1 MSQTTNSDS
10 SVAPSKDAGALE
22 HRAARP
28 EPADSAG
35 TSGHQKTLLLSDV
48 PDVAALM
55 PEAVATVALSPSG
68 APTGSNPQP
77 AKPPFSSVD
86 LTPLSQR
93 YELLAEAGH
102 GSMGNVYKARDR
114 ETGETV
120 ALKLLKPEIAAD
132 QTMMER
138 FKKELLFARKI
149 THKNVCRVHE
159 FNRIGGIAYTSMEFV
174 EGESL
179 RSVLNRF
186 GGLPLRKALDLGLQM
201 CSALQEA
208 HAQGI
213 VHRDLKPENVMV
225 DTQGNVKIM
234 DFGIAR
240 SMDAMT
246 RLTGSMVGTPAYM
259 APEQV
264 SGKQVDFR
272 TDIYALG
279 LILYEIFTGQP
290 AFQAE
295 NAVAVALKQMR
306 EAPKPPHEMDAS
318 IPFGI
323 ERAIMK
329 CLQKDP
335 ANRFQTVAQLADA
348 LRAPAAAASASP
360 LATPASVA
368 HPVAA
373 AASGS
378 RATNSTGY
386 APHPLY
392 GASALSVPEPKRS
405 SKSGWVLLLIL
416 LAGGAYAAIHWNQV
430 VQAEREYEPLTI
442 SAAKYYYAQAKSF
455 VKGAAPQAA
464 SQPASVTNP
473 GASDQNALPD
483 ASAPDASAGPTQSPL
498 SASSSTKSEDAKSN
512 SEPASA
518 TKAATPAPST
528 PASHAR
534 PEPQATRVDSAAN
547 AAVNT
552 AAPDAAGDSPA
563 ASPSNPAPAP
573 SANAAPKKTAAKT
586 GNNSPAA
593 VQERADA
600 AFGESTLSVPP
611 VNASSPMYLWIGRF
625 EVEDRAQERARKVE
639 DLGLPVVV
647 IPRRNAGR
655 QFFVVLSGPFGPER
669 VGSVLQW
676 LKEQGFWGV
685 RVLKNPL
692 RNGRLIPGVEQDPEN

>member
-1 MSQTTNSDS
+1 MSQPSHSDAT
-10 SVAPSKDAGALE
+10 VASNGDANATSE
-22 HRAARP
+22 HRTQPDRS
-28 EPADSAG
+28 ERQD
-35 TSGHQKTLLLSDV
+35 TLLLSDV
-48 PDVAALM
+48 PDASSLM
-55 PEAVATVALSPSG
+55 PEASG
-68 APTGSNPQP
+68 AAHAAPSTSGGPTAGE
-77 AKPPFSSVD
+77 KSSVPQFPSID

-120 ALKLLKPEIAAD
+120 ALKLLKPEIASD

-174 EGESL
+174 EGDSL

-186 GGLPLRKALDLGLQM
+186 GGLPVRKALDLALQM

-213 VHRDLKPENVMV
+213 VHRDLKPENVMI

-279 LILYEIFTGQP
+279 LILYEMFTGQP

-306 EAPKPPHEMDAS
+306 EAPKPPHEIDPA

-335 ANRFQTVAQLADA
+335 ANRFQSIAQLADA
-348 LRAPAAAASASP
+348 LRAPAAATSANAP
-360 LATPASVA
+360 GATSN
-368 HPVAA
+368 AA
-373 AASGS
+373 MPTSHLSAATN
-378 RATNSTGY
+378 RATNGTHF

-392 GASALSVPEPKRS
+392 GASALSAAEPKRR

-416 LAGGAYAAIHWNQV
+416 IAGGAYAAMHWNQV
-430 VQAEREYEPLTI
+430 VQAEHEYVPLTV
-442 SAAKYYYAQAKSF
+442 SAAKYYYAQAKSLIQGSHAQNDSQPSAQTGVDSGNQSAAEDAAPPSPAASTSQPEPVLPETTPTEEPSSTATPVASPKAIVVPPP
-455 VKGAAPQAA
+455 VKHESHEAPQAA
-464 SQPASVTNP
+464 VATKP
-473 GASDQNALPD
+473 
-483 ASAPDASAGPTQSPL
+483 SAHRSKGNSTKP
-498 SASSSTKSEDAKSN
+498 SASPPAIAVPTSEA
-512 SEPASA
+512 
-518 TKAATPAPST
+518 AATPAAST
-528 PASHAR
+528 
-534 PEPQATRVDSAAN
+534 V
-547 AAVNT
+547 
-552 AAPDAAGDSPA
+552 
-563 ASPSNPAPAP
+563 SNPPVAQGTTAPP
-573 SANAAPKKTAAKT
+573 
-586 GNNSPAA
+586 A
-593 VQERADA
+593 VQQRADA
-600 AFGESTLSVPP
+600 ASDEESTLSVPP
-611 VNASSPMYLWIGRF
+611 VNDRSPRYLWIGRF
-625 EVEDRAQERARKVE
+625 ETEDRAQITGKKVE
-639 DLGLPVVV
+639 ELGLPVVV
-647 IPRRNAGR
+647 IPRRTGMGR
-655 QFFVVLSGPFGPER
+655 FYLVLSGPFGPER
-669 VGSVLQW
+669 VASVMEW
-676 LKEQGFWGV
+676 LKEQGFPGV

-692 RNGRLIPGVEQDPEN
+692 RNGRLVPGVEQDPEN

>member
-1 MSQTTNSDS
+1 MSQPNHSDAAVASSSDS
-10 SVAPSKDAGALE
+10 KPSQNRFTD
-22 HRAARP
+22 RP
-28 EPADSAG
+28 DRPGPQD
-35 TSGHQKTLLLSDV
+35 TLLLSDV
-48 PDVAALM
+48 PEASALM
-55 PEAVATVALSPSG
+55 PEAQSETAG
-68 APTGSNPQP
+68 APSVPLPKPQLP
-77 AKPPFSSVD
+77 TLD

-120 ALKLLKPEIAAD
+120 ALKLLKPEIASD

-186 GGLPLRKALDLGLQM
+186 GGLPLRKALDLSQQM

-208 HAQGI
+208 HVQGI

-240 SMDAMT
+240 SIDAMT

-279 LILYEIFTGQP
+279 LILYEVFTGQP

-306 EAPKPPHEMDAS
+306 EAPKPLHEMEPS

-335 ANRFQTVAQLADA
+335 TNRFQSVSQLGDA
-348 LRAPAAAASASP
+348 LRAPSSAGPTNASAAPPAASLPIASAGVP
-360 LATPASVA
+360 LGRS
-368 HPVAA
+368 
-373 AASGS
+373 
-378 RATNSTGY
+378 TNSTGFN
-386 APHPLY
+386 PHPLY
-392 GASALSVPEPKRS
+392 GASALSMPEPKHT
-405 SKSGWVLLLIL
+405 SKSAWVLLAVL
-416 LAGGAYAAIHWNQV
+416 LASGAYAAMHWNEV
-430 VQAEREYEPLTI
+430 IAAEREYAPLTV

-455 VKGAAPQAA
+455 AKGSGSQNSSQADVQPNAQAAQQSPAQDAAAPDNSATDSAA
-464 SQPASVTNP
+464 TKNSPVNP
-473 GASDQNALPD
+473 EDSK
-483 ASAPDASAGPTQSPL
+483 L
-498 SASSSTKSEDAKSN
+498 SAAPSGSATP
-512 SEPASA
+512 EPASPKTSEKTSPVTPSVTAKDGTPQPPASASQA
-518 TKAATPAPST
+518 TAASAATSAPNPKGT
-528 PASHAR
+528 I
-534 PEPQATRVDSAAN
+534 SAAS
-547 AAVNT
+547 
-552 AAPDAAGDSPA
+552 SP
-563 ASPSNPAPAP
+563 
-573 SANAAPKKTAAKT
+573 APKKTSTK
-586 GNNSPAA
+586 GNTAPSA
-593 VQERADA
+593 VQRRADP
-600 AFGESTLSVPP
+600 AFGEQTLSVPP
-611 VNASSPMYLWIGRF
+611 VNDSSPTYLWIGRF
-625 EVEDRAQERARKVE
+625 ELEDRAQERARKIE

-647 IPRRNAGR
+647 IPRHSGGDS
-655 QFFVVLSGPFGPER
+655 FFVVLSGPFGPER
-669 VGSVLQW
+669 VGSVMDW
-676 LKEQGFWGV
+676 LKEQGFTGI
-685 RVLKNPL
+685 RVVKNPL
-692 RNGRLIPGVEQDPEN
+692 RNGRLVPGVEQDPEE